1 MTTINVDLTDLP
13 SITNETFYPLHWN
26 KDRYLVLMGGGGS
39 GKSVFAAQK
48 VITRMISEEKHRFLV
63 LRKVAK
69 TLRESVFMEI
79 KNVIYRWG
87 LEKLFKI
94 PKGMSSDL
102 HIQCLNGNEILFAGL
117 DDVEKLKSISGI
129 TGIWIEEASE
139 TVPEDFRQLDIRLR
153 GKTKNYKQMLI
164 TFNPIDINH
173 WLKKEFFDI
182 KRESCTTVHATYKN
196 NRFLDAEAIKVL
208 EGFKITDPYFY
219 QVYALGEWGVLGKT
233 IFPKQ
238 IVSERIAYLRNRQ
251 PLKRGYFYYDHDD
264 TKVLDESIKWIDD
277 SDGAITIYEDTKP
290 NVPYVLGG
298 DTAGEGSDNFT
309 GHIINNATGNQSAVL
324 KQQYDEIDY
333 ARQMYC
339 LAKYYNTALVGIEVN
354 FSTYPLRKFEEWK
367 YPKLY
372 VREVTDSYTHKL
384 EKRFGFLTGKITRP
398 LIIANLVTIVK
409 ESVHLINDIPTLEEM
424 LTFVK
429 NENGRAEAQEGAHDD
444 LLMGLAITYQIR
456 DQQSYGYEST
466 AKFDLSKLPEDL
478 REDYWNAPA
487 EKRPYLLKK
496 WGLVKAG

>member
-1 MTTINVDLTDLP
+1 MPTINVDLTELP
-13 SITNETFYPLHWN
+13 DMTNETFYPLHWN

-182 KRESCTTVHATYKN
+182 KRESCTTVHSTYKN

-219 QVYALGEWGVLGKT
+219 QVYAL
-233 IFPKQ
+233 
-238 IVSERIAYLRNRQ
+238 
-251 PLKRGYFYYDHDD
+251 
-264 TKVLDESIKWIDD
+264 
-277 SDGAITIYEDTKP
+277 
-290 NVPYVLGG
+290 
-298 DTAGEGSDNFT
+298 
-309 GHIINNATGNQSAVL
+309 
-324 KQQYDEIDY
+324 
-333 ARQMYC
+333 
-339 LAKYYNTALVGIEVN
+339 
-354 FSTYPLRKFEEWK
+354 
-367 YPKLY
+367 
-372 VREVTDSYTHKL
+372 
-384 EKRFGFLTGKITRP
+384 
-398 LIIANLVTIVK
+398 
-409 ESVHLINDIPTLEEM
+409 
-424 LTFVK
+424 
-429 NENGRAEAQEGAHDD
+429 
-444 LLMGLAITYQIR
+444 TYQGI
-456 DQQSYGYEST
+456 
-466 AKFDLSKLPEDL
+466 
-478 REDYWNAPA
+478 
-487 EKRPYLLKK
+487 
-496 WGLVKAG
+496 